1 MVKILAA
8 ALLLAVAW
16 VAAWW
21 VWTDNLTDPPSPA
34 AEAPPPSPPP
44 TAARGVPQP
53 SPPPLAP
60 PEPSRPPPSL
70 DTRPAEAIER
80 VCPWPPD
87 PLSWQVLDAPC
98 LEAMDALMMNDRWR
112 RVLDD
117 DHVGTRRAVV
127 EALDRA
133 ECRAALA
140 VDADGT
146 PTPVE
151 RRTDL
156 HQTCAAEAM
165 ARLADLQAM
174 CFQTAHMDLDVRLQM
189 RQSYN
194 DLAYDEN
201 PDLAEHHR
209 RETDEDHLAARTYW
223 KVYRCRSVPPEAL
236 EWVETLPTP
245 RETDILDAA
254 QAAFFNAP
262 DVYGRRRGEITQAK
276 HLLEAARHL
285 GWE

>member
-1 MVKILAA
+1 MKILGT
-8 ALLLAVAW
+8 ALLLAVAC

-21 VWTDNLTDPPSPA
+21 VWTDNLTDPPPPA
-34 AEAPPPSPPP
+34 AEAPQPSPPP

-53 SPPPLAP
+53 SPPLAP
-60 PEPSRPPPSL
+60 PQPSRPPPSL
-70 DTRPAEAIER
+70 DTRLAEAIER

-87 PLSWQVLDAPC
+87 PLSWQVPDAAC

-117 DHVGTRRAVV
+117 NHVGTRRAVV

-140 VDADGT
+140 IDAEGT

-174 CFQTAHMDLDVRLQM
+174 CFQIVHMNLDVRLLM

-201 PDLAEHHR
+201 PDMAEYHR
-209 RETDEDHLAARTYW
+209 RETDEDLLAARTYW
-223 KVYRCRSVPPEAL
+223 MVYRCRSVPPEAL

-245 RETDILDAA
+245 RETDVLDAA

-262 DVYGRRRGEITQAK
+262 NVYGRRRGEITQAK